1 MCVQCTYFYHDC
13 CTPLHA
19 HYMYRFQ
26 VVIGDV
32 GGGGSGYNS
41 VFFGAVGSSTSDTPS
56 STTK

>member
-1 MCVQCTYFYHDC
+1 MTAVLPYMH
-13 CTPLHA
+13 
-19 HYMYRFQ
+19 MYRFQ

-41 VFFGAVGSSTSDTPS
+41 VVFGAVGSSDTPS